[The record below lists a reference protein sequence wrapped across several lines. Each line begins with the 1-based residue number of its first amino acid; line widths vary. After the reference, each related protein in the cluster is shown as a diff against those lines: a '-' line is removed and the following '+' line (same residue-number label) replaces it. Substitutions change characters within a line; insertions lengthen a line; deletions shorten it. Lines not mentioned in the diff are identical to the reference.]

1 MLCEVRVNRLFLALG
16 AVAACWGCGRGRA
29 PAPATEQTP
38 AAAGAS
44 VHAPAALREACPWLP
59 AVAPEVELSPAAQRE
74 VTPVRAACEKG
85 EPGACVRL
93 STLELDGA
101 LVPPRPASV
110 WTRLEPLCK
119 ADDFR
124 ACSELGRAG
133 QRLDQPS
140 DEALLGGMQLD
151 AERYLVPLTK
161 ACEHGVLAS
170 CRELG
175 SALGA
180 ASRPA
185 TRTALEKA
193 CDQGRQPLFCGAF
206 ARLLLQGGDASRQRA
221 QQLAAPYLEA
231 LLSQCQARQLEACSE
246 LSAFKYASEWVELG
260 LEARF
265 TAFAEGYQA
274 PPGTEPVVFKVLE
287 LACTAGERSS
297 CIELGASWAV
307 QGQRAKGEPYLV
319 AACDAGDQRGCLE
332 LAKFWGSGNPKARGL
347 LQKACSYGF
356 VDACV
361 NLGRQEPAFRRR
373 ACELGTCEADA
384 AFEPELTC
392 AAAQRACDRVIA
404 RAREPLT
411 APCRFALLRTACD
424 QGDRPSCGQLG
435 ELYRTGNGVAKDPQ
449 QAAKALDAACHEPLL
464 PLIEHDGSAWCE
476 KLAGYH
482 ERGDGV
488 AKDLV
493 KAAWGYAELCAKG
506 RPGACDAIERVIG
519 GPFERAA
526 YGPQGVGDRRCALLP
541 EGFSCAEGRT
551 CRHQVSVYSPSSG
564 RAELAADCVG
574 ADP

>member
-1 MLCEVRVNRLFLALG
+1 ML
-16 AVAACWGCGRGRA
+16 CWGCDRGRA
-29 PAPATEQTP
+29 PTRSSE
-38 AAAGAS
+38 AAGSPTGAAKS
-44 VHAPAALREACPWLP
+44 GPGALREACPWLP
-59 AVAPEVELSPAAQRE
+59 AVAPEVALSPAAQRE

-93 STLELDGA
+93 SAFELDGA

-110 WTRLEPLCK
+110 WTRLDPLCK
-119 ADDFR
+119 ADDYR

-151 AERYLVPLTK
+151 PERYLVPLTK

-185 TRTALEKA
+185 TRAALEKA
-193 CDQGRQPLFCGAF
+193 CDQGRQPLLCGAL
-206 ARLLLQGGDASRQRA
+206 ARLLLQGGSEASRQRA
-221 QQLAAPYLEA
+221 QQLAGPHLDA
-231 LLSQCQARQLEACSE
+231 LLSQCQAKQLEACRE
-246 LSAFKYASEWVELG
+246 LSSFKYASQWVELG
-260 LEARF
+260 LEERF
-265 TAFAEGYQA
+265 TALAEGYQA

-287 LACTAGERSS
+287 LACAAGERAA

-307 QGQRAKGEPYLV
+307 QGQRSKGEPYLV

-332 LAKFWGSGNPKARGL
+332 LATFWGSGNPKAREL

-356 VDACV
+356 VAACV
-361 NLGRQEPAFRRR
+361 NLGRQDPAFRRR
-373 ACELGTCEADA
+373 ACELGSCDADA
-384 AFEPELTC
+384 GFEPELTC
-392 AAAQRACDRVIA
+392 VAAQRACDRVIE
-404 RAREPLT
+404 RARQPLT
-411 APCRFALLRTACD
+411 ASCRFALLRAACD
-424 QGDRPSCGQLG
+424 QGDRPSCGQMG
-435 ELYRTGNGVAKDPQ
+435 ELYRTGSGVAKDPQ

-476 KLAGYH
+476 KLAGYR

-488 AKDLV
+488 VKDSV
-493 KAAWGYAELCAKG
+493 KAAWGYADLCVKG

-519 GPFERAA
+519 RPFARAA
-526 YGPQGVGDRRCALLP
+526 YGPDRVGDRRCALLP
-541 EGFSCAEGRT
+541 EGFLCGEQRV
-551 CRHQVSVYSPSSG
+551 CQHRVSVYSPSSG
-564 RAELAADCVG
+564 KVELVADCVG
-574 ADP
+574 AEP